1 VEAHVVPKTDA
12 EGIELV
18 RRLTKH
24 IIEAGSY
31 AHVWQK
37 GDLVLFDNRI
47 LIHAASPFDSET
59 QERLLVRA
67 EFQGEEVLQP
77 SPDVALLE

>member
-1 VEAHVVPKTDA
+1 MEAHVVPKTDA

-18 RRLTKH
+18 QKLTAH

-47 LIHAASPFDSET
+47 LIHAASPFDSEQ

-67 EFQGEEVLQP
+67 EFQGEQVLQP
-77 SPDVALLE
+77 SSDVALLE